1 LFVRGLI
8 FAWAKVQMTETPGQI
23 RVLVVDDHP
32 LSRIGLKYLLEE
44 ADDMKIVGEAMN
56 GEQAIQGVDE
66 YKPNVILMDVGMPVM
81 DGIQASK
88 AIREKYPQIRIIML
102 TSHDSEEDIFASL
115 AAGASGYCLKDVNQ
129 DRLFT
134 AIRSVFAGD
143 VWLDTAIAGKV
154 VSAISSSKL
163 AWPTANQGQLG
174 AADTLSQRELEVL
187 NLLVEGLSNQQ
198 IADRLVIGLETVK
211 THIKHILDKL
221 AVSDRTQAAI
231 KALRSGIV

>member
-1 LFVRGLI
+1 MI
-8 FAWAKVQMTETPGQI
+8 
-23 RVLVVDDHP
+23 VDDHP

-44 ADDMKIVGEAMN
+44 ATDMVIVGEAMN
-56 GEQAIQGVDE
+56 GEEAVSIMTQCS
-66 YKPNVILMDVGMPVM
+66 PNVILMDVGMPVM
-81 DGIQASK
+81 DGILAAK
-88 AIREKYPQIRIIML
+88 IILDKHPNVRIIML

-129 DRLFT
+129 NRLFT

-143 VWLDTAIAGKV
+143 LWLDTAIAGKV
-154 VSAISSSKL
+154 VNAISSSRL
-163 AWPTANQGQLG
+163 SWSAGNQAPHHSGE
-174 AADTLSQRELEVL
+174 TLSHRELEVL

-198 IADRLVIGLETVK
+198 IADRLIIGLETVK

-231 KALRSGIV
+231 KALRDGIV

>member
-1 LFVRGLI
+1 MPETTSPIKILI
-8 FAWAKVQMTETPGQI
+8 
-23 RVLVVDDHP
+23 VDDHQV
-32 LSRIGLKYLLEE
+32 SRVGLKYLLEG
-44 ADDMKIVGEAMN
+44 AKDMTIVGEAMN
-56 GEQAIQGVDE
+56 GEQAVTGVNE
-66 YKPNVILMDVGMPVM
+66 LKPNVILMDVGMPVM

-88 AIREKYPQIRIIML
+88 AIRQSNPEVRIIML
-102 TSHDSEEDIFASL
+102 TSHESEQDIFASL

-143 VWLDTAIAGKV
+143 VWLDTAIASKV
-154 VSAISSSKL
+154 VNAISSSKIG
-163 AWPTANQGQLG
+163 WTTPGQGQSG
-174 AADTLSQRELEVL
+174 AAETLSNRELEVL

-231 KALRSGIV
+231 KALRNGIV

>member
-1 LFVRGLI
+1 MSETSSPIRILI
-8 FAWAKVQMTETPGQI
+8 
-23 RVLVVDDHP
+23 VDDHQV
-32 LSRIGLKYLLEE
+32 SRVGLKFLLED
-44 ADDMKIVGEAMN
+44 AKDMTIVGEAMN
-56 GEQAIQGVDE
+56 GEQAVAGVSE
-66 YKPNVILMDVGMPVM
+66 FKPNVILMDVGMPVM

-88 AIREKYPQIRIIML
+88 SIRQTNPEVKIIML
-102 TSHDSEEDIFASL
+102 TAHESEQDIFASL

-143 VWLDTAIAGKV
+143 VWLDTAIASKV
-154 VSAISSSKL
+154 VTAISTSKL
-163 AWPTANQGQLG
+163 AWTAPGHGQSG
-174 AADTLSQRELEVL
+174 AAETLSNRELEVL

-231 KALRSGIV
+231 KALRDGIV

>member
-1 LFVRGLI
+1 MQSPAQDEHLATVERALPIRILI
-8 FAWAKVQMTETPGQI
+8 
-23 RVLVVDDHP
+23 VDDHP

-44 ADDMKIVGEAMN
+44 AKDMEIVGEAMN
-56 GEQAIQGVDE
+56 GEEAVSIIAMCN
-66 YKPNVILMDVGMPVM
+66 PNVILMDVGMPVM
-81 DGIQASK
+81 DGIRAAK
-88 AIREKYPQIRIIML
+88 IILEKNPNVRVIML

-129 DRLFT
+129 NRLFT

-143 VWLDTAIAGKV
+143 LWLDTAIAGKV
-154 VSAISSSKL
+154 VSAISSSRL
-163 AWPTANQGQLG
+163 TWSAGNQGQPNSG
-174 AADTLSQRELEVL
+174 DTLSHRELEVL

-198 IADRLVIGLETVK
+198 IADRLIIGLETVK

-231 KALRSGIV
+231 KALRDGIV